1 MEADL
6 FVSSEIERITLMGD
20 DEEVLI
26 VDLPTL
32 YFTLQN
38 LAAED
43 FFKLRSEEK
52 LNISDPHFMPLFIDK
67 DWSRNLMQFPT
78 WR

>member
-1 MEADL
+1 
-6 FVSSEIERITLMGD
+6 MGD

-43 FFKLRSEEK
+43 FFKLRSEEN
-52 LNISDPHFMPLFIDK
+52 LNILDPHFMPLFLDK
-67 DWSRNLMQFPT
+67 D
-78 WR
+78 

>member
-1 MEADL
+1 MSRYNNLIIEADL
-6 FVSSEIERITLMGD
+6 FVSSVIERITLMGD

-26 VDLPTL
+26 VDLATL

-52 LNISDPHFMPLFIDK
+52 LNILDPHFTPLFIDK
-67 DWSRNLMQFPT
+67 D
-78 WR
+78 

>member
-1 MEADL
+1 
-6 FVSSEIERITLMGD
+6 MGD

-43 FFKLRSEEK
+43 FFKLRSEEN
-52 LNISDPHFMPLFIDK
+52 LNILDPHFMPLFLDK
-67 DWSRNLMQFPT
+67 DWARNLMQFPT